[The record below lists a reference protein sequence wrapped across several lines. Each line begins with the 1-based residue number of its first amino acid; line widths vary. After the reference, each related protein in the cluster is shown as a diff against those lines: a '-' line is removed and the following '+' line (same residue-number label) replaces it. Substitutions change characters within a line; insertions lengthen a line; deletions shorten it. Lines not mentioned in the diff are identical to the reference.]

1 MNYTHLTFYMQ
12 VISFLYL
19 RLYQHYLYLLMFSKI
34 GFLLIFCYHSVRRT
48 LQKHVMHFL
57 PIFKDFFYGNAKLF
71 VLAADRT
78 ERMKPVRLHLQML
91 KSLLLM
97 QQEPVE
103 LPVHGRPH

>member
-1 MNYTHLTFYMQ
+1 M
-12 VISFLYL
+12 IR
-19 RLYQHYLYLLMFSKI
+19 RLIMEMT
-34 GFLLIFCYHSVRRT
+34 RT
-48 LQKHVMHFL
+48 
-57 PIFKDFFYGNAKLF
+57 
-71 VLAADRT
+71 ADRT